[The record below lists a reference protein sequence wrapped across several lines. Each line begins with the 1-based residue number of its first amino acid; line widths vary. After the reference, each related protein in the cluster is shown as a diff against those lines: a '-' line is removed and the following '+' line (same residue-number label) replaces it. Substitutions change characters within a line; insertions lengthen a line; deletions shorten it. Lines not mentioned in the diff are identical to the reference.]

1 MAYRCTTNPTPWRR
15 KDELSSVE
23 TLLAMSRGKLSLDGN
38 PQHFIFSVAQQT
50 AGPHKRARRIVL
62 VKVSLIN
69 VIERLVVLQI
79 AAEYLYGNDV
89 VHRQSSLLYGGLYA
103 LHDELRFLLRI
114 RRCLPC
120 LGIEPD
126 VPRNVERVA
135 DQNAIAERQS
145 FGVCRPRLDN
155 VFPVGGPGNST
166 RDQQHES
173 NCELA

>member
-1 MAYRCTTNPTPWRR
+1 MAYRFTTNPRAMAKKRR
-15 KDELSSVE
+15 IEFRRDVACNVS
-23 TLLAMSRGKLSLDGN
+23 GKLPLDGN

-79 AAEYLYGNDV
+79 AAEYLYGKDV

-114 RRCLPC
+114 RRCLPG
-120 LGIEPD
+120 LGI
-126 VPRNVERVA
+126 
-135 DQNAIAERQS
+135 
-145 FGVCRPRLDN
+145 
-155 VFPVGGPGNST
+155 
-166 RDQQHES
+166 
-173 NCELA
+173 